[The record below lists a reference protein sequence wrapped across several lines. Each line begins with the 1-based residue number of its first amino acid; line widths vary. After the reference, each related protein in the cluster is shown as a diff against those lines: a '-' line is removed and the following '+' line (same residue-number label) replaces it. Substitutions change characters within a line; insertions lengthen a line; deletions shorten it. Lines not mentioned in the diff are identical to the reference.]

1 MDDKNS
7 KLRGLQGD
15 ELQEKVNSLTAEE
28 IAKEAVMAENLIE
41 LGQFGLKHWRHESV
55 FAYPMISRGEE
66 ILKAISRR

>member
-15 ELQEKVNSLTAEE
+15 ELKEKVNSLTAEE
-28 IAKEAVMAENLIE
+28 IAKEVVMAESLIE
-41 LGQFGLKHWRHESV
+41 LGQFGLKHLSV